1 MARHRWTL
9 RVVRRE
15 RRSVH
20 RLRTRWA
27 YYESCNPTVEG
38 WLEPI
43 VWGDGDGNWGCY
55 CDYEIQ
61 LPGGL
66 GPVHSDTD
74 LLTAKVRSRSAL
86 VAAVLAVAAGF
97 SRSALL
103 TRSLDGRTKRVR
115 RFRRTAREWRSV
127 PIRSSTRDWRR
138 APPYLSARLLLQVSV
153 SSPSA
158 SKGLWETH
166 RADGPAR
173 HLDTFRAHY
182 DRRVKHD
189 VAGRLADDARRF
201 GAVDRRSSV
210 ELERRSK

>member
-1 MARHRWTL
+1 MARYRWTL

-74 LLTAKVRSRSAL
+74 LLTAKVPSRSGL

-115 RFRRTAREWRSV
+115 RVSSNGTRMEVSAHSLLDEGLAPGAALLIGSFAVASFGLVALGLQGAVGNPPRRWARPALGYFPCSLR
-127 PIRSSTRDWRR
+127 
-138 APPYLSARLLLQVSV
+138 SARQARCCR
-153 SSPSA
+153 SA
-158 SKGLWETH
+158 G
-166 RADGPAR
+166 
-173 HLDTFRAHY
+173 
-182 DRRVKHD
+182 
-189 VAGRLADDARRF
+189 
-201 GAVDRRSSV
+201 
-210 ELERRSK
+210 